1 MPWHEYVRL
10 RAARVSKRS
19 RWRRGND
26 RAGFAPSRS
35 RLASYPNAFARIR
48 ALASRACQQAIA
60 TAAGKRSGRVRSLTV
75 AARKLPKCL
84 RTNTCACEPRASAS
98 DRDGGGET
106 IGQGS
111 LPHGRGSQ
119 ATQMPSHEYV
129 RLRAARVSKRSRRR
143 RGNDRAGFAPSRSR
157 LVSYPNA
164 FARIRALASRAR
176 QQAIATAAG
185 KRSGRVRS
193 LTVAARKLPK
203 CLGTNTCA
211 CEPRASASD
220 RDGGGETIG
229 QVRSLTVAARKLPKC
244 LRTNTCACEPRA
256 SASDRDGGGETI
268 GQGSLPHGRGS

>member
-164 FARIRALASRAR
+164 FARIRALASRAC
-176 QQAIATAAG
+176 QQAVWRYAG
-185 KRSGRVRS
+185 GPLKPGTERTRQTLQTGTIKGRP
-193 LTVAARKLPK
+193 LPGFPSVPSP
-203 CLGTNTCA
+203 CRG
-211 CEPRASASD
+211 PRAS
-220 RDGGGETIG
+220 
-229 QVRSLTVAARKLPKC
+229 
-244 LRTNTCACEPRA
+244 
-256 SASDRDGGGETI
+256 
-268 GQGSLPHGRGS
+268 RGSRGCRSTRWPSV